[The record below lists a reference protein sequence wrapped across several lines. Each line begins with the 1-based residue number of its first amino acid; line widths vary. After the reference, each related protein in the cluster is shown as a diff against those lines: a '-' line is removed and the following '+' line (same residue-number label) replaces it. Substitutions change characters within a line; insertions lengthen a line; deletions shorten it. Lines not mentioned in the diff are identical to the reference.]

1 MENTRKSDFLA
12 FSVTSKMYLF
22 NYLDKLNNGSYLSV
36 NEQKNMVLDMFKALE
51 IAENLTEQNEQN
63 IAKINEI
70 ETLLKRVDTV
80 ENVIQSTMYKITTA
94 WK

>member
-1 MENTRKSDFLA
+1 MENTRKSDVLA

-22 NYLDKLNNGSYLSV
+22 AHLDKLNNGSYLSV
-36 NEQKNMVLDMFKALE
+36 QEQRNLVLNMFKALE
-51 IAENLTEQNEQN
+51 IAENVTEQNEQN

-70 ETLLKRVDTV
+70 QNLVKTVQSV
-80 ENVIQSTMYKITTA
+80 ENLIQSTMYKITTA

>member
-1 MENTRKSDFLA
+1 MENNRKSDFLA
-12 FSVTSKMYLF
+12 FSVASKMYLF

-36 NEQKNMVLDMFKALE
+36 NEQKNIVLDMFKALE

-70 ETLLKRVDTV
+70 QTLLKKVETV
-80 ENVIQSTMYKITTA
+80 ENIIQSTMYKITTA

>member
-1 MENTRKSDFLA
+1 MENTRKSDVIA

-36 NEQKNMVLDMFKALE
+36 NEQKNMVLDMLKALE

-70 ETLLKRVDTV
+70 QTILKKVDTV
-80 ENVIQSTMYKITTA
+80 ENIIQSTMYKITTA

>member
-1 MENTRKSDFLA
+1 MENTRKSDVIA

-22 NYLDKLNNGSYLSV
+22 NFLDKLNNGSYLSV

-51 IAENLTEQNEQN
+51 IAENLTEQNEKN

-70 ETLLKRVDTV
+70 QTLLKKVDTV
-80 ENVIQSTMYKITTA
+80 ENIIQSTMYKITTA

>member
-1 MENTRKSDFLA
+1 MENTRKSDVLA
-12 FSVTSKMYLF
+12 FSVASKMYLF